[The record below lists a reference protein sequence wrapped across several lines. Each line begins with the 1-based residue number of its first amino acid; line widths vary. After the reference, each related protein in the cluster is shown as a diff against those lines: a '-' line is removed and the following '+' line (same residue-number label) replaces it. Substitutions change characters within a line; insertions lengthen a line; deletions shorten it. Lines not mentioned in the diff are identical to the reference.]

1 MNSYTLLR
9 AMSGIREAYVLEAQ
23 DFLGYEPD
31 AGQNKHVNR
40 KLWVT
45 VLIAAVI
52 VSLLTA
58 TAYALGWFG
67 LRERTIEAVV
77 PVKEYGEKDPGQP
90 TPTPRLQRWV
100 SLNGY
105 EDSPEYQANREW
117 LIYEHEYVASHNIT
131 DDDEWRSGLSEE
143 DFNISRYYAA
153 YDLTMLEQLHS
164 IAEKYGLSLHTH
176 QVSPLTIEDFYRAA
190 GTGAFLVDGSGSGYV
205 YEDGSFKLECPL
217 DQGGSYLVI
226 LKSISGKILPYAHGI
241 GAEEEYDMWEYT
253 NVHGDT
259 VLMAFRQYRDES
271 LRTQRNDLRIFFSS
285 GDVFVEASVT
295 DRSGLLDSG
304 RAGCEKVADRIIFR
318 ELLKTDVDLSAAYHE
333 PTVAE
338 EPGDPVTL
346 ADFLSSPEGQA
357 VREYS
362 RAAASRRGT
371 EAGRRELE
379 ALRPGIVGKYGLTD
393 ATQYWGVSSQEHIDS
408 GIFNSEPYPYISYEE
423 FAALGYDRR
432 IAEQLYGIELQDN
445 GVMIGAKR
453 MQWFYI
459 PFGSF
464 CANEFDL
471 TADSYTDE
479 WFYRTSCGAV
489 VTLCGSFGETST
501 VSPAVIYRTGGGWLI
516 GRGPNCR
523 DTSEL
528 EAWAEEIDYTVYP

>member
-1 MNSYTLLR
+1 MNSYALLR

-31 AGQNKHVNR
+31 AGQYRRVNR
-40 KLWVT
+40 KLWAT

-52 VSLLTA
+52 VSLLTV

-105 EDSPEYQANREW
+105 EDSPEYKANREW
-117 LIYEHEYVASHNIT
+117 LVFEHEYVASHEIT
-131 DDDEWRSGLSEE
+131 DNDEWRSDLSED

-164 IAEKYGLSLHTH
+164 IAEKYDLSLHTH

-190 GTGAFLVDGSGSGYV
+190 GTGAFLTEGGGCGYV
-205 YEDGSFKLECPL
+205 YEDGAFKLECPL
-217 DQGGSYLVI
+217 DREGSYLVI

-241 GAEEEYDMWEYT
+241 GAEEEYEIWEYT

-259 VLMAFRQYRDES
+259 VLMAFRQYWDEQ
-271 LRTQRNDLRIFFSS
+271 LQTRRNDLRIFFSS
-285 GDVFVEASVT
+285 GGVFVEASVT
-295 DRSGLLDSG
+295 DRSAFLDSG
-304 RAGCEKVADRIIFR
+304 RASCEKVADRIIFR
-318 ELLKTDVDLSAAYHE
+318 ELMKTDVNLSAAYHE

-338 EPGDPVTL
+338 EPGETATL
-346 ADFLSSPEGQA
+346 ADFLSSPEGLA
-357 VREYS
+357 AREYS

-379 ALRPGIVGKYGLTD
+379 ALRPGIAGKYGLAD
-393 ATQYWGVSSQEHIDS
+393 ATQYCGVSSQEHINS

-432 IAEQLYGIELQDN
+432 IAEQLYGIELQNN

-464 CANEFDL
+464 CAYEFDL

-479 WFYRTSCGAV
+479 WVYRTSCGAV
-489 VTLCGSFGETST
+489 VTLCGNFGETSA
-501 VSPAVIYRTGGGWLI
+501 VSPAVIYRTGRGWLI
-516 GRGPNCR
+516 GRGGTCR
-523 DTSEL
+523 DTAEL
-528 EAWAEEIDYTVYP
+528 ESWAEEIDYTVYP